1 MMKRQ
6 AKFHPHGG
14 RGYAMLG
21 MIATLG
27 MAATVAVTGL
37 SATTLR
43 NQQVHRTAE
52 VLAQAKQALIGRAAS
67 DANHPGSLPCP
78 DAVTN
83 IAGSNVPNDGVAD
96 LLAGQACPSMIG
108 RLPWRTLGLPDLR
121 DADGERLWYLVAPA
135 YQDSPSKIINPGTSG
150 QLNGYDCAEQADTP
164 QVWPCNDPRL
174 VAATPWVAI
183 VFSPG
188 KVLGT
193 QSRDAVHAG
202 DYAQYLESYNPAD
215 PYRVRVAAG
224 AGHNDRIATISTDD
238 IFAVV
243 QRRVANEMQVV
254 LAQYYSNST
263 AQGRPQLPLPAATCT
278 SSVTCSATPL
288 AVPLPAVVRGYLPS
302 DDIQLNQIMAAQN
315 MGWFDHNQW
324 RATFTYWV
332 DASCSGAATT
342 AHCGTAF
349 ATLDSSK
356 FAAGTTVVGGNAGA
370 LTTGSR
376 AALVFAGVA
385 AGAASAQKTRLVIAL
400 Q

>member
-6 AKFHPHGG
+6 AKFHPHAG

-21 MIATLG
+21 MIVTLG
-27 MAATVAVTGL
+27 AAATVAVTSL

-43 NQQVHRTAE
+43 NQQAQKTTT

-96 LLAGQACPSMIG
+96 LLAGQVCPSMIG

-150 QLNGYDCAEQADTP
+150 QLSAYDCSDQSDTP
-164 QVWPCNDPRL
+164 QAWPCDNPRA

-188 KVLGT
+188 KVLGVQT
-193 QSRDAVHAG
+193 RDAAHAG

-224 AGHNDRIATISTDD
+224 AGHNDRITTISTDD

-243 QRRVANEMQVV
+243 QRRVANELQVA
-254 LAQYYSNST
+254 LAKYYAT
-263 AQGRPQLPLPAATCT
+263 TAAQGRPQLPLPAATCT
-278 SSVTCSATPL
+278 SSIICSATSLP
-288 AVPLPAVVRGYLPS
+288 VPLPAVVRGHLPS

-315 MGWFDHNQW
+315 MSWFDHNQW
-324 RATFTYWV
+324 RATFTYLV
-332 DASCSGAATT
+332 DANCAGAAMA

-349 ATLDSSK
+349 ATLDGSLW
-356 FAAGTTVVGGNAGA
+356 ATGTTVIGGNASA
-370 LTTGSR
+370 LTAGTR

-385 AGAASAQKTRLVIAL
+385 AGANSAQKTRLAIAL